1 MEDEVI
7 LLMSGPKLLR
17 RNFSSETAPLP
28 PSSTYSTKALKRQ
41 QKMASLQEAIKE
53 EKDGGNVGGKVVF
66 KRELPAVA
74 RLPDVDSVEV
84 RRKQQQLKQKEEAA
98 AAALAAIPLP
108 TPAAPKQQQQQQQ
121 KKKENKPAAD
131 ATKAPSPPKA
141 QKQPLTAAA
150 AAVDPVTAAASAAA
164 AAVTAPKKAKKPK
177 LPKPANAT
185 LPAVE
190 AFITSLPLPPNV
202 KATTRNG
209 HIAGISPRPKAPKDA
224 TTPSSLPPSSLSS
237 SLSAALPPAKQTQ
250 PPQLRPNTTYLS
262 SSPSPFALAKSAKK
276 MYISRR
282 GEITVPN
289 TGAGSAS
296 ALASLLSLK
305 EKDGSK
311 VTPAELK
318 GVVNGCLRRQVRV
331 WFVLSC
337 LCLFLPLSL
346 PTPLFTLNLPL
357 FRPSFCPSLRPPPAL

>member
-1 MEDEVI
+1 VEDEVI

-17 RNFSSETAPLP
+17 RNFSSETAPFP
-28 PSSTYSTKALKRQ
+28 PSSTFSTKALKRQ

-53 EKDGGNVGGKVVF
+53 EKDGGNNGGKIVF

-108 TPAAPKQQQQQQQ
+108 NPTPAATPKQQQP
-121 KKKENKPAAD
+121 KMMKEDKPAAG
-131 ATKAPSPPKA
+131 AAAPVAKAPTSPKA
-141 QKQPLTAAA
+141 KKQTPAA

-164 AAVTAPKKAKKPK
+164 AAVNAPKKVKKPK
-177 LPKPANAT
+177 SPKPANAT

-202 KATTRNG
+202 KTTTRNG
-209 HIAGISPRPKAPKDA
+209 HIAGISPRPKTPKDS
-224 TTPSSLPPSSLSS
+224 TTPPSPPSLSS
-237 SLSAALPPAKQTQ
+237 SLSAALPPLSAKQ
-250 PPQLRPNTTYLS
+250 PSQLRPNTTYLS

-282 GEITVPN
+282 GEITTPN

-296 ALASLLSLK
+296 ALASLLFLR
-305 EKDGSK
+305 DGSK

-331 WFVLSC
+331 W
-337 LCLFLPLSL
+337 LFLRLFLSMSLPPSLPPLSL
-346 PTPLFTLNLPL
+346 PLILS
-357 FRPSFCPSLRPPPAL
+357 PS